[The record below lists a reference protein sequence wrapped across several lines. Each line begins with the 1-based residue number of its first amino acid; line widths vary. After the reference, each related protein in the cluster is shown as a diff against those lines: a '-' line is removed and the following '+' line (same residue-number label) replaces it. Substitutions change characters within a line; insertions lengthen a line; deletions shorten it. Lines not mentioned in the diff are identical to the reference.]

1 MRAGPLRLGPL
12 RTRAGTNAANNE
24 YLVAQLATAAAWDDI
39 PFDCKLRCLRLA
51 FEAERAD
58 RYRARAL
65 RFEFRGFIALADR
78 QELLQALEAWLTLRL
93 PTSLQQV
100 EQHAQ
105 QQAAIRRRL
114 ETRLRAVF
122 DSVFRCSDFFDDEL
136 NSDELNLSDEAW
148 AQVAFHVQSLLP
160 EVETPVETPHHR
172 QAAEIRASSA
182 DGLHRLR
189 LRFCQ
194 LPLDGPPYTCV
205 NIRYYGPQR
214 FHTFDNWHYAAA
226 RGGLVQECRGWWT
239 TQPPHPEALDDPR
252 VFEHWRAVST
262 S

>member
-1 MRAGPLRLGPL
+1 MRACTH
-12 RTRAGTNAANNE
+12 RTHCMHRTNAANE
-24 YLVAQLATAAAWDDI
+24 YLVAARSHSLATAAWDDI
-39 PFDCKLRCLRLA
+39 PFDNQLMIHRYVY
-51 FEAERAD
+51 EQERAD

-65 RFEFRGFIALADR
+65 RFEFRGFIAQADR
-78 QELLQALEAWLTLRL
+78 QELLQALEAWLTLRANL
-93 PTSLQQV
+93 PTSFQQV

-122 DSVFRCSDFFDDEL
+122 DSVFRCWDFFDGPDEL

-148 AQVAFHVQSLLP
+148 AQVALHVQRLLP
-160 EVETPVETPHHR
+160 EVETPDHR
-172 QAAEIRASSA
+172 QAAEIRATSA

-194 LPLDGPPYTCV
+194 LPLHGPPYTCV

-214 FHTFDNWHYAAA
+214 FRTFDNWHYAAA
-226 RGGLVQECRGWWT
+226 RGGLVQECRGS
-239 TQPPHPEALDDPR
+239 TQHPDTQHPEALDDPR
-252 VFEHWRAVST
+252 VFEDWRAVA
-262 S
+262 